1 MSQLDQIVASVEDSI
16 LPGMNYSLNN
26 RKGASFVH
34 QRVLSTFFP
43 STSGVY
49 SPTAQRSVKIM
60 FSDSGNGFLDLST
73 IRISLRIRNTGE
85 GPIRLTGG
93 HTACIFQRLQS
104 RIRGQLVDDVLYY
117 GRLVGM
123 LQKFNTPV
131 YNYNNNVAMTG
142 TEDSGQTKVAPPGA
156 TEPVF
161 IRHGLALSGPEE
173 EVIPEGQS
181 RVVVFDLPGCAV
193 TNSHYLLY
201 LQQFPLELTLELQS
215 DGKNVCAPGPYIQ
228 PNGDA
233 QALSTS
239 FEIADVEAKADLLIL
254 DSGIVESIN
263 KALAG
268 GTGLNMPLRNWSQAM
283 YPISATGGAFSQN
296 ITRAYSK
303 LKAAFITFRPTLAK
317 AEDRGFWTEC
327 NQFTCHHGGGAMDL
341 YTAPTYNFDRDTY
354 RMQIA
359 IGSTLYP
366 ANPIRSCA
374 EQYSQLVK
382 AVGGLQE
389 AVGLS
394 IGANYRSTCHIAAI
408 DLEKVSGATPA
419 GGKAAFTGI
428 STKNSGEIRIVY
440 EDVTADADV
449 RAATPDANKFNYY
462 PSQMYICLYYDTTLV
477 LKRSGVLFAD

>member
-43 STSGVY
+43 TTSGVY
-49 SPTAQRSVKIM
+49 SPAAQRSVKIM

-73 IRISLRIRNTGE
+73 IRISLRIRNTDGTN
-85 GPIRLTGG
+85 PLRLTGG

-142 TEDSGQTKVAPPGA
+142 TEDNGQTNVMAPPVG
-156 TEPVF
+156 TPVPTF

-173 EVIPEGQS
+173 EVIPAGQS

-193 TNSHYLLY
+193 TNSHFLLY

-215 DGKNVCAPGPYIQ
+215 DGKNVCAPGPYIKAD
-228 PNGDA
+228 GTG
-233 QALSTS
+233 QALSTT
-239 FEIADVEAKADLLIL
+239 FEISDVEAKADLLIL

-303 LKAAFITFRPTLAK
+303 LKAAFITFRPTSAK
-317 AEDRGFWTEC
+317 VVDQGLWTE
-327 NQFTCHHGGGAMDL
+327 
-341 YTAPTYNFDRDTY
+341 
-354 RMQIA
+354 
-359 IGSTLYP
+359 
-366 ANPIRSCA
+366 
-374 EQYSQLVK
+374 
-382 AVGGLQE
+382 
-389 AVGLS
+389 
-394 IGANYRSTCHIAAI
+394 
-408 DLEKVSGATPA
+408 
-419 GGKAAFTGI
+419 
-428 STKNSGEIRIVY
+428 
-440 EDVTADADV
+440 
-449 RAATPDANKFNYY
+449 
-462 PSQMYICLYYDTTLV
+462 
-477 LKRSGVLFAD
+477 